1 MCTIIPIIA
10 ADIISSSKNQEIKN
24 AKREELVI
32 ISAITEPFANNSVL
46 EIFFGGSSKSNL
58 TQLVGSL

>member
-46 EIFFGGSSKSNL
+46 EIFFGG
-58 TQLVGSL
+58 